1 MRPKEY
7 LKNLVW
13 INNMIK
19 QAMILAA
26 GRGKRMM
33 PLTKDMPKSMLKIG
47 NMTLIEDKIVRLTE
61 AGVERIIIN
70 TGYLGEY
77 IRDHV
82 GDGSKYGINII
93 ISDEG
98 LMPIGTA
105 NGIRI
110 MLEKFN
116 NEPFI
121 LVNAD
126 IWTNYLFIDLRNE
139 LIDNCLAHIILTPK
153 PSYANGDFNLAN
165 NKIIKGNDYT
175 YTGIGLYDPELF
187 RKYDDKELGTILN
200 KESNINAEIYTG
212 LWDDIGTP
220 DRLNAARNTISL

>member
-1 MRPKEY
+1 
-7 LKNLVW
+7 
-13 INNMIK
+13 MIK

-82 GDGSKYGINII
+82 GDGSKYGINIV

-139 LIDNCLAHIILTPK
+139 LIDNTDPRNAC
-153 PSYANGDFNLAN
+153 SYKQESITVSISVIERDCDGDGVTNAKEALDKTDPLDGWGFIFSSVSTETSDAWKALDCDGDGVLNGNE
-165 NKIIKGNDYT
+165 IKDGTDVFDRCNY
-175 YTGIGLYDPELF
+175 GL
-187 RKYDDKELGTILN
+187 N
-200 KESNINAEIYTG
+200 M
-212 LWDDIGTP
+212 
-220 DRLNAARNTISL
+220 

>member
-1 MRPKEY
+1 
-7 LKNLVW
+7 
-13 INNMIK
+13 MIK

-82 GDGSKYGINII
+82 GDGSKYGINIV

-110 MLEKFN
+110 MLKKFN

-187 RKYDDKELGTILN
+187 RRYDDKELGTILN

-220 DRLNAARNTISL
+220 ERLNAARKTISL

>member
-82 GDGSKYGINII
+82 GDGSKYGINIV

-110 MLEKFN
+110 MLKKFN

-220 DRLNAARNTISL
+220 DRLNAARKTISL

>member
-82 GDGSKYGINII
+82 GDGSKYGINIV

>member
-220 DRLNAARNTISL
+220 DRLNAARKTISL

>member
-82 GDGSKYGINII
+82 GDGSKYGINIV

-187 RKYDDKELGTILN
+187 RRYDDKELGTILN

-220 DRLNAARNTISL
+220 ERLNAARKTISL

>member
-165 NKIIKGNDYT
+165 NNIIKGNDYT

-220 DRLNAARNTISL
+220 DRLNAARKTISL

>member
-1 MRPKEY
+1 
-7 LKNLVW
+7 
-13 INNMIK
+13 MIK

-82 GDGSKYGINII
+82 GDGSKYGINIV

-110 MLEKFN
+110 MLKKFN

-187 RKYDDKELGTILN
+187 RRYDDKELGTILN

-220 DRLNAARNTISL
+220 DRLNAARKTISL